1 MLAHSRHH
9 CKSCQSENVRAFSAE
24 VAIHFPGRQDLNKP
38 TVFVFAKF
46 LVCLNCGL
54 TEFTLP
60 ERELGVL
67 ATGNPVEGT
76 AISEE
81 RRTDGDDL
89 KKNAG

>member
-1 MLAHSRHH
+1 LSVELR
-9 CKSCQSENVRAFSAE
+9 
-24 VAIHFPGRQDLNKP
+24 
-38 TVFVFAKF
+38 
-46 LVCLNCGL
+46 L

-81 RRTDGDDL
+81 RCTDGDDL